1 MKRIFSFVLACI
13 TALSIGAC
21 GQSVGSS
28 SEAQPEASGES
39 VPAAPESEAGSA
51 ASEAAPVAANAPV
64 APAGFPSKEI
74 TLIVP
79 LNAGGG
85 TDLMCRKLSEIIQ
98 TEYGVNIVVSNVPGS
113 GGVVGLNQ
121 TLTSAADGYTIGLIG
136 ATGVSTMI
144 RGELGFTADDM
155 TFLIPL
161 YGMNHVIIVNS
172 GSEYDT
178 PQKLIEAAQ
187 ASPGTITVGH
197 NGTFNTA
204 QAGLIAL
211 GKAYG
216 DPNLFKS
223 MPFDG
228 ASRAMTELMGG
239 HIDAMIV
246 GIGDAL
252 TQINSGELVPILG
265 LTFDRIK
272 GFEQIPTVTDLGL
285 SEDSFENVTYV
296 RWLICGPGG
305 MDDEVEAYVSALFAG
320 AMQTPEFQQY
330 AAAGAYDVDTT
341 TGVDM
346 RVLFDDYYKI
356 VETWNKYFS

>member
-1 MKRIFSFVLACI
+1 MKKNMCFLLVCMLVF
-13 TALSIGAC
+13 TFGAC
-21 GQSVGSS
+21 SQGSTSS
-28 SEAQPEASGES
+28 SEAQPSGSESAS
-39 VPAAPESEAGSA
+39 ATMPESEA
-51 ASEAAPVAANAPV
+51 EPAAPAADGPV

-85 TDLMCRKLSEIIQ
+85 TDLMCRKLAEIIQ
-98 TEYGVNIVVSNVPGS
+98 VQYGVNIVISNVPGS

-121 TLTSAADGYTIGLIG
+121 ALTSAADGYTISLVG
-136 ATGVSTMI
+136 ATGISTMI

-161 YGMNHVIIVNS
+161 YGMNHVIIVNAN
-172 GSEYDT
+172 SEYDT
-178 PQKLIEAAQ
+178 PEKLIEAAK
-187 ASPGTITVGH
+187 ASPGTITIGH

-211 GKAYG
+211 GNAYG

-252 TQINSGELVPILG
+252 AQIKSGELVPILG
-265 LTFDRIK
+265 LSFDKIK
-272 GFEQIPTVTDLGL
+272 GFEDIATVTDLGL

-305 MDDEVEAYVSALFAG
+305 MDNDVAAYVSALFAG

-330 AAAGAYDVDTT
+330 AADGAYDVDTT
-341 TGVDM
+341 TGPAM
-346 RVLFDDYYKI
+346 RALFDDYYKT
-356 VETWNKYFS
+356 VETWSKYFS